1 MQLQNS
7 VRLPSL
13 SVKSLFLTL
22 TLTLALTLIPGIIPC
37 AVAAPSIQVGFSPE
51 GTAQQVVLN
60 TINQSKKSIR
70 MMAYSFTSP
79 VIVKALINARK
90 RGVDVRVVLDEK
102 GNRGKASVAAMNL
115 LVNAGIPVRT
125 VNKFK
130 ILHDKIIVSDESSV
144 ETGSY
149 NFSKSANSANSE
161 NAILITEVPELA
173 KEYLQHWQSRWQIGQ
188 DWKSTY

>member
-1 MQLQNS
+1 MPDKTS
-7 VRLPSL
+7 TRFPSL
-13 SVKSLFLTL
+13 SVKSLFLTFML
-22 TLTLALTLIPGIIPC
+22 GITSCVI
-37 AVAAPSIQVGFSPE
+37 AAPSIQVGFSPE

-60 TINQSKKSIR
+60 TINQSQQSIR

-90 RGVDVRVVLDEK
+90 RGVDVKVVVDEK
-102 GNRGKASVAAMNL
+102 GNRGKSSVAAMNL

-125 VNKFK
+125 VSKFK
-130 ILHDKIIVSDESSV
+130 ILHDKIIISDKNSV

-149 NFSKSANSANSE
+149 NFSQSANSANSE
-161 NAILITEVPELA
+161 NAILIQDVPELA
-173 KEYLQHWQSRWQIGQ
+173 KQYLQHWQSRWQVGH

>member
-1 MQLQNS
+1 ML
-7 VRLPSL
+7 
-13 SVKSLFLTL
+13 
-22 TLTLALTLIPGIIPC
+22 GITSCVI
-37 AVAAPSIQVGFSPE
+37 AAPSIQVGFSPE

-60 TINQSKKSIR
+60 AINQSQQSIR

-90 RGVDVRVVLDEK
+90 RGVDVKVVVDEK

-125 VNKFK
+125 VSKFK
-130 ILHDKIIVSDESSV
+130 ILHDKIIISDKNSV

-149 NFSKSANSANSE
+149 NFSQSANSANSE
-161 NAILITEVPELA
+161 NAILIQDVPELA
-173 KEYLQHWQSRWQIGQ
+173 KQYIQHWQSRWQVGH

>member
-1 MQLQNS
+1 ML
-7 VRLPSL
+7 
-13 SVKSLFLTL
+13 
-22 TLTLALTLIPGIIPC
+22 GITSCVI
-37 AVAAPSIQVGFSPE
+37 AAPSIQVGFSPE

-60 TINQSKKSIR
+60 TINQSQQSIR

-90 RGVDVRVVLDEK
+90 RGVDVKVVVDEK
-102 GNRGKASVAAMNL
+102 GNRGKSSVAAMNL

-125 VNKFK
+125 VSKFK
-130 ILHDKIIVSDESSV
+130 ILHDKIIISDKNSV

-149 NFSKSANSANSE
+149 NFSQSANSANSE
-161 NAILITEVPELA
+161 NAILIQDVPELA
-173 KEYLQHWQSRWQIGQ
+173 KQYLQHWQSRWQVGH

>member
-1 MQLQNS
+1 MPLQNS

-130 ILHDKIIVSDESSV
+130 ILHKIIVSDESSV

>member
-1 MQLQNS
+1 MPDKTS
-7 VRLPSL
+7 TRFPSL

-22 TLTLALTLIPGIIPC
+22 MLGITPC
-37 AVAAPSIQVGFSPE
+37 VIAAPSIQVGFSPE

-60 TINQSKKSIR
+60 SINQSQQSIR

-90 RGVDVRVVLDEK
+90 RGVDVKVVVDEK

-125 VNKFK
+125 VSKFK
-130 ILHDKIIVSDESSV
+130 ILHDKIIISDKNSV

-149 NFSKSANSANSE
+149 NFSQSANSANSE
-161 NAILITEVPELA
+161 NAILIQDVPELA
-173 KEYLQHWQSRWQIGQ
+173 KQYLQHWQSRWQVGH